1 MSYCVDLRLCR
12 NIFLLMSIPRN
23 LILENSLTGILS
35 IESSTD
41 SDSALSFYI
50 APITI
55 KSVLVAFRVSL
66 FQITHLL
73 IEVFASWV
81 SAGRPRANVESK
93 SNLMSS
99 RTHFF

>member
-1 MSYCVDLRLCR
+1 
-12 NIFLLMSIPRN
+12 MSIPRN
-23 LILENSLTGILS
+23 LAVENSLTEILS

-41 SDSALSFYI
+41 SV
-50 APITI
+50 APLAFILKKIQI

-73 IEVFASWV
+73 IEVSSWLV

-93 SNLMSS
+93 SNLSH

>member
-12 NIFLLMSIPRN
+12 NNFLLMSIPRN

-41 SDSALSFYI
+41 SVARLAFLLNQLK
-50 APITI
+50 I

-73 IEVFASWV
+73 IVVFAWWV
-81 SAGRPRANVESK
+81 SACRLRAKVESRREGA
-93 SNLMSS
+93 SLG
-99 RTHFF
+99 

>member
-12 NIFLLMSIPRN
+12 NNFLLMSNPRN
-23 LILENSLTGILS
+23 LILENSLTRILS

-41 SDSALSFYI
+41 SDRTLSFYI
-50 APITI
+50 EQIKI
-55 KSVLVAFRVSL
+55 KSILVAFRVSL

-73 IEVFASWV
+73 IEVSAWLL
-81 SAGRPRANVESK
+81 SAGRPRAKVESK
-93 SNLMSS
+93 SNLSH